1 MFKFLRHNQNQLTV
15 SNVSSSTTQSQS
27 RENAHAI

>member
-1 MFKFLRHNQNQLTV
+1 MFKLLTCNQNQLTV
-15 SNVSSSTTQSQS
+15 SNVSSSTTHSQS